1 MAKDLEMHRR
11 TGKAY
16 KDQLEDI
23 EKQASKLEET
33 LMNEALKIPNFTHP
47 DVPVGDKPNVLKQSE
62 IPKFPTEIKDHLDI
76 GKEFGLFDFE
86 SASKITGS
94 KFVYLKNEAALLEL
108 ALVNWAMKKI
118 SEKGFTPVITP
129 DLAKI
134 ELARSCGFQPRDPS
148 EQLYTVEN
156 SNLCLVGT
164 SEIALAGLLSE
175 SLSPVSELPQK
186 FGGFSHCFRVEA
198 GKGAVS
204 KGLYRLHQFSKVE
217 MFAFCRKEES
227 ESIHQEMLE
236 IQISIVE
243 ELGLAYRVLD
253 MPTKDLGASAYRK
266 YDVEVWMPGKKEWG
280 EVTSTSNC
288 TDYQAVRLNSFY
300 QSGAQKTHLHTVNG
314 TACAVPRILLSLL
327 EYNQQQDNTI
337 LVPKCLHPY
346 LSFQKIPSNQFKW
359 RR

>member
-1 MAKDLEMHRR
+1 MHRR

-16 KDQLEDI
+16 KDQLEDL
-23 EKQASKLEET
+23 EKQASKLEEN

-47 DVPVGDKPNVLKQSE
+47 DVPVGDKPNVLKQTE
-62 IPKFPTEIKDHLDI
+62 IPKFDGGIKDHLDI

-108 ALVNWAMKKI
+108 ALINWAMKKI
-118 SEKGFTPVITP
+118 SEKGFTPVTTP

-134 ELARSCGFQPRDPS
+134 DLARSCGFQPRDPS
-148 EQLYTVEN
+148 EQLYTIEN

-175 SLSPVSELPQK
+175 SVLPSNELPQK
-186 FGGFSHCFRVEA
+186 FGGFSHCFRMEA
-198 GKGAVS
+198 GRGAVS

-217 MFAFCRKEES
+217 MFAFCKKEES
-227 ESIHQEMLE
+227 EAIHQEMLE
-236 IQISIVE
+236 IQIEIVE

-288 TDYQAVRLNSFY
+288 TDYQSIRLNSFC
-300 QSGAQKTHLHTVNG
+300 QSGGQKTHLHTVNG
-314 TACAVPRILLSLL
+314 TACAIPRILLSLL
-327 EYNQQQDNTI
+327 EYNQRSDNTI
-337 LVPKCLHPY
+337 QIPACLHPY
-346 LSFQKIPSNQFKW
+346 LPFEKIPSNQFKW